1 MKFSEVYSNMEN
13 KVCAKYIIAMGM
25 GRDKLTSLEG
35 SPKLAKKDF
44 NVSHNK
50 LTSLKYSPD
59 IIEGNFNVIHNEL
72 TSLEGRP
79 SVVKQNFNRSDNN
92 LKTLKG
98 RPFEIGGSFSIHHNP
113 ELSSLEYSP
122 KIIKKVFNCNNNP
135 KLKNVKEQIIKN
147 QIEAKLYITDE
158 GDFSFEDIK
167 EEFDKYKNFLLKKI
181 KMKQK
186 KEVILNSKKIT
197 NDLDYG
203 YGLL

>member
-13 KVCAKYIIAMGM
+13 KVCQKYITAMGV

-59 IIEGNFNVIHNEL
+59 IIEGNFNVSHNEL

-122 KIIKKVFNCNNNP
+122 KIIKKAFNCNNNP
-135 KLKNVKEQIIKN
+135 KLKNVKKQIIKYG
-147 QIEAKLYITDE
+147 IKALTYWTDE
-158 GDFSFEDIK
+158 GNFLFDEIK
-167 EEFDKYKNFLLKKI
+167 EEFNNYQNLLKEK
-181 KMKQK
+181 
-186 KEVILNSKKIT
+186 NKKIQEKEIIQKNKRKIS
-197 NDLDYG
+197 NDDYG
-203 YGLL
+203 YGLF